1 MPLALRQARATEK
14 LDMDSLPLK
23 DREQLGDK
31 CPDLFGC
38 NAHLG
43 SAPVACVHPL
53 CHWMQLD
60 LINSP
65 FPPFPQ
71 AQEV

>member
-23 DREQLGDK
+23 DREPLGDK
-31 CPDLFGC
+31 CLDLF
-38 NAHLG
+38 
-43 SAPVACVHPL
+43 
-53 CHWMQLD
+53 
-60 LINSP
+60 NSP

>member
-23 DREQLGDK
+23 DREPLGNK

-38 NAHLG
+38 NDLG

-53 CHWMQLD
+53 CHRMQLD